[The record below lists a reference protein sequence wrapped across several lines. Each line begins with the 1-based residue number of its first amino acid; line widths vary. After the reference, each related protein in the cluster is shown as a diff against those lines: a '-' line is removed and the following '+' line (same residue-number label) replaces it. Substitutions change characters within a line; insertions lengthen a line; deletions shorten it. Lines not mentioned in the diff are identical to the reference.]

1 VRKLTLSLAV
11 MAALLPARGYP
22 LGLGEIELNS
32 ALNQE
37 LNAEI
42 EVLSASSD
50 DANQMIVQLAN
61 RDAFIRAGMDRPY
74 LLQQLQFKIVEKE
87 GRPFVKVFTK
97 SVIREPFLSFLVE
110 IDWPQG
116 HLLRE
121 YTLLLDPPVYNSST
135 GAASASSEEAHP
147 FIDPADVRAQAQPG
161 ASLQQGG
168 RSTGNQTYSTAQS
181 GSISSGSGR
190 SMTYSAPRSA
200 AAARTS
206 IVTSPVANQYRVKQD
221 DTLWS
226 MANRMRPD
234 NSVSVEQ
241 MMLALVRKNPEAFI
255 KENINGV
262 KRGYILRMPDRN
274 ELSQLDRQ
282 QAVAQAKKHA
292 ALWRE
297 YSQNSMG
304 QAPASSMEGQA
315 PSADTSAVE
324 EDTAGH
330 LSIVGASKADGSEH
344 AGANQDPDSEL
355 GRLKQELA
363 MAREQLE
370 SERVEKEGLRTR
382 LSDLEQKV
390 QSVIQM
396 DDGELAK
403 LQQELQQQSQTSEQ
417 PVAEEII
424 EEVVAEPAEADVVA
438 EEMVTEEVA
447 VEAAAEDA
455 EAVVQEDAADAV
467 FVDEL
472 EVSADSEMTEAP
484 DVADETPAIEPPAF
498 AQPKPKGFF
507 DSLMNDPKSLGM
519 IGGGLAFV
527 LLLIVLLLKR
537 LRGGKEESQD
547 DFATENGF
555 SDAAD
560 STMQFDALDTSD
572 ADDLS
577 MVDTQIDV
585 PAMDEDTVLK
595 LNDDEPAAVDDQ
607 QDDVLAEA
615 DVYIAYGI
623 YQQAEDLLKNA
634 IDKDPE
640 RDDYRMK
647 LLETYFAAKD
657 ATAFEQ
663 TAAQA
668 QTRKGNDESYWGRVA
683 AMGSELC
690 PGSEMFFD
698 TGEVISGFDADALV
712 PEKPETTDVELD
724 VDEANL
730 GLDLGATAEV
740 DALTDDLEL
749 DGVPDLGEDMSFEP
763 SEADEFDLSGDLT
776 DIADEIEEPPA
787 DDEVAE
793 SLEFELGELTQEIP
807 VNKVEEEVSAE
818 DEMDDLDIDEDFSL
832 DFAASDL
839 GFEEPEEESTL
850 ETVVD
855 ETDDLDLSADL
866 DLGSNIDE
874 PVLPDAE
881 ESLVDDE
888 SMEMDFTDDLGDSL
902 SDDLGEIHLDDSE
915 LDLGDDLSLDES
927 TDAAELETNAP
938 SVSVSDDE
946 EFDISEL
953 SEDLDEVSTKL
964 DLAKAYIDMGDH
976 EGARSILEEVKAE
989 GNDEQQKEAESLL
1002 QQAG

>member
-1 VRKLTLSLAV
+1 MRKLTLSLAV

-168 RSTGNQTYSTAQS
+168 RSTGSQTYSTAQS

-200 AAARTS
+200 AAAPTS
-206 IVTSPVANQYRVKQD
+206 IVANQYRVKQD

-315 PSADTSAVE
+315 PSAGTSAVE

-403 LQQELQQQSQTSEQ
+403 LQQELQQQSQMTEQ
-417 PVAEEII
+417 PVIEEVV

-585 PAMDEDTVLK
+585 PAMDEDTVLN
-595 LNDDEPAAVDDQ
+595 LNDDEHAAVDDQ

-749 DGVPDLGEDMSFEP
+749 DGVPDLGEDMSVES

-807 VNKVEEEVSAE
+807 VNKVEVEVVSAE

-927 TDAAELETNAP
+927 TDAAVLELNAP

>member
-1 VRKLTLSLAV
+1 
-11 MAALLPARGYP
+11 
-22 LGLGEIELNS
+22 
-32 ALNQE
+32 
-37 LNAEI
+37 
-42 EVLSASSD
+42 
-50 DANQMIVQLAN
+50 
-61 RDAFIRAGMDRPY
+61 
-74 LLQQLQFKIVEKE
+74 
-87 GRPFVKVFTK
+87 
-97 SVIREPFLSFLVE
+97 
-110 IDWPQG
+110 
-116 HLLRE
+116 
-121 YTLLLDPPVYNSST
+121 
-135 GAASASSEEAHP
+135 
-147 FIDPADVRAQAQPG
+147 
-161 ASLQQGG
+161 
-168 RSTGNQTYSTAQS
+168 
-181 GSISSGSGR
+181 
-190 SMTYSAPRSA
+190 MTYRAPRSA
-200 AAARTS
+200 AAAPTS
-206 IVTSPVANQYRVKQD
+206 IVANQYRVKQD

-315 PSADTSAVE
+315 PSAGTSAVE

-403 LQQELQQQSQTSEQ
+403 LQQELQQQSQMTEQ
-417 PVAEEII
+417 PVIEEVV

-527 LLLIVLLLKR
+527 LLLIVLLFKR

-585 PAMDEDTVLK
+585 PAMDEDTVLN
-595 LNDDEPAAVDDQ
+595 LNDDEHAAVDDQ

-749 DGVPDLGEDMSFEP
+749 DGVPDLGEDMSVES

-807 VNKVEEEVSAE
+807 VNKVEVEVVSAE